1 MIVFLFQLCLF
12 GVIAILAL
20 DVFYIMNDLE
30 GGIPNNLT
38 PPG

>member
-1 MIVFLFQLCLF
+1 MVFLFQLYLF
-12 GVIAILAL
+12 GVMAVLAL

-30 GGIPNNLT
+30 RDILNNLT